1 MVYLKVKLEFKTM
14 KVQLDEIDL
23 QIIDLLSK
31 NGKLGNKEVSLA
43 IGLSITPTFER
54 IRRLE
59 RRGIIKRY
67 VAIIDKAK
75 IGKGLKV
82 FCQVSL
88 KSHSAEIIEGFES
101 AIVHLNEISACY
113 HIAGDFDYSLYI
125 EVADMDEYQI
135 FLKKSLAN
143 IPNISNVQTAFVMN
157 TLKD

>member
-1 MVYLKVKLEFKTM
+1 MKL
-14 KVQLDEIDL
+14 QLDETDL

-31 NGKLGNKEVSLA
+31 NGKMGNKEVSIS

-59 RRGIIKRY
+59 RKGVIKRY
-67 VAIIDKAK
+67 VAVIDKSK

-88 KSHSAEIIEGFES
+88 KSHSSEIIEGIEN
-101 AIVHLNEISACY
+101 AIIHLSEVSACY

-143 IPNISNVQTAFVMN
+143 IPNIANVQTAFVMN